1 MFRKLKLIR
10 TLLVIGAGIALAVTY
25 YRKRDLIR
33 GFFRELFA
41 PAAEPDFEA
50 EIIEFNP
57 PASAPEHDIV
67 IDRTDAPAEAPAYQ
81 VSEG

>member
-41 PAAEPDFEA
+41 PAAEPDLRRRSSSSTRRLPRRSM
-50 EIIEFNP
+50 I
-57 PASAPEHDIV
+57 S
-67 IDRTDAPAEAPAYQ
+67 
-81 VSEG
+81 